1 MVFVSVLI
9 FEIADELDDLLLGP
23 LLEGIALLLLDGF
36 VEKQLVVQIEVA
48 FGHDLEERLAVEVD
62 VLVLLVG
69 LVVDVGVC
77 ETK

>member
-1 MVFVSVLI
+1 VVFVSVLI